1 MYAGVEKPARDA
13 GKGGEELVGFTGI
26 LVQGFTGILILKEGA
41 SCKKEQNG
49 PKH

>member
-26 LVQGFTGILILKEGA
+26 LVKGGRRQKGTEWAKTLNSLF
-41 SCKKEQNG
+41 
-49 PKH
+49 